1 MPLIFNILQ
10 LDCTLAIGYL
20 IKFQMCC
27 EDGALQKF
35 QFLYSYS
42 TGTICNAEIGT
53 LFSMELY
60 LLNCWNITQF
70 FKLCICAHMS
80 ICNMF
85 SYRNVL
91 CDEDIWPLL
100 NSASFIYALCHYVI
114 RNTGEK
120 LNHNSYSTTSESGN
134 LFPFNKVST
143 G

>member
-1 MPLIFNILQ
+1 LPLIFNILQ

-60 LLNCWNITQF
+60 LLNC
-70 FKLCICAHMS
+70 
-80 ICNMF
+80 
-85 SYRNVL
+85 
-91 CDEDIWPLL
+91 
-100 NSASFIYALCHYVI
+100 
-114 RNTGEK
+114 
-120 LNHNSYSTTSESGN
+120 
-134 LFPFNKVST
+134 
-143 G
+143 